1 MKSHSLSSSFFSENR
16 KNFIRR
22 MQPGSVAFILS
33 NDEQPR
39 SSDQVFPFRQN
50 PDFFYLTG
58 IDQEKSFLM
67 LFPDSPNPAL
77 REVLFV
83 LETNEHIAVWDGAK
97 YSKPQATEVSGIA
110 RVEWLAGIEPAI
122 KEAMMYA
129 QYVYLGT
136 MENNRYP
143 GEANYRSLR
152 FAHDLRNRYPLHNY
166 QRATPILTTL
176 RLIKSPQELEVLQ
189 KAIGITANAFKR
201 VLQMVKPGVGEYEIE
216 AEIIHEYIRSKA
228 TGHSFHPIVASG
240 ADACILHYIAN
251 NKICRDGDLLLLD
264 TGAEYSNY
272 AGDLSRTIPINGR
285 FSPRQKQVY
294 NACLRVMRSATQ
306 LLVPGSCLDSYQKEV
321 MPVMADEL
329 AGLGLI
335 AVRDSQNEEAVLSA
349 AKKYF
354 PHSTSHFLGLDV
366 HDEGH
371 KFEVFKPG
379 MVLTCEPGIYIPEEG
394 IGVRIENN
402 ILITEDKPRDLTA
415 FIAIETDEI
424 EDLMLGAR

>member
-1 MKSHSLSSSFFSENR
+1 
-16 KNFIRR
+16 
-22 MQPGSVAFILS
+22 
-33 NDEQPR
+33 
-39 SSDQVFPFRQN
+39 
-50 PDFFYLTG
+50 
-58 IDQEKSFLM
+58 
-67 LFPDSPNPAL
+67 
-77 REVLFV
+77 
-83 LETNEHIAVWDGAK
+83 
-97 YSKPQATEVSGIA
+97 
-110 RVEWLAGIEPAI
+110 
-122 KEAMMYA
+122 
-129 QYVYLGT
+129 
-136 MENNRYP
+136 
-143 GEANYRSLR
+143 
-152 FAHDLRNRYPLHNY
+152 
-166 QRATPILTTL
+166 
-176 RLIKSPQELEVLQ
+176 
-189 KAIGITANAFKR
+189 
-201 VLQMVKPGVGEYEIE
+201 
-216 AEIIHEYIRSKA
+216 
-228 TGHSFHPIVASG
+228 
-240 ADACILHYIAN
+240 
-251 NKICRDGDLLLLD
+251 
-264 TGAEYSNY
+264 
-272 AGDLSRTIPINGR
+272 
-285 FSPRQKQVY
+285 VY